1 MNRPQLTLIRH
12 PGQQAELIMPIEIE
26 LPQLEQII
34 SELAAVREEVR
45 ALREGG
51 SSEPPKKDWY
61 SLKECCE
68 RKNVS
73 FSTIQKPAYRY
84 LMPPNPTRVGC
95 KLMYSAETVEWW
107 VKQTDEDM
115 RRFCEHNGRGVGES
129 ELVLSPSS
137 PA

>member
-1 MNRPQLTLIRH
+1 MLNIDIPELQEIIERQIAIEANLEIIR
-12 PGQQAELIMPIEIE
+12 AA
-26 LPQLEQII
+26 LE
-34 SELAAVREEVR
+34 EKPR
-45 ALREGG
+45 
-51 SSEPPKKDWY
+51 KDWY
-61 SLKECCE
+61 TLKECCE